1 MPAHPEAHAHR
12 PVSPEGVP
20 LAQGSPVRR
29 ADLLF
34 VGCLSVALALAWVR
48 LMRQP
53 PGGTAAASAAA
64 AAYAPSRH
72 PAGAVAACL
81 AATIALV
88 PLLFWAAR
96 KDSTGARRGCIV
108 AAHRVLIIALF
119 PEDVIQGAVLSRPP
133 ASGWAGA
140 LPTASAVLLGE
151 AGQRCA
157 AAALAR
163 RARLCP
169 AAGTEPRC
177 WASPAP
183 QPCRQPRLPP
193 AVVWSR
199 HPAGSRAPPRH
210 SDRLAG
216 VGDAE
221 PCRRVRS
228 AGACA
233 FPTWLAS
240 QHRPPA
246 LARRLCSPPLTVTL
260 PSPLACR
267 FSHRSCSTMS

>member
-1 MPAHPEAHAHR
+1 MSAHPEAQAHR
-12 PVSPEGVP
+12 PVGAERVP
-20 LAQGSPVRR
+20 LALGSPVRR

-53 PGGTAAASAAA
+53 PGGTAAASPAA
-64 AAYAPSRH
+64 AAYAPSCH

-157 AAALAR
+157 AAALAHRQAAPCSWHRASLLGLR
-163 RARLCP
+163 RCSTVQAAAPSACCCLEP
-169 AAGTEPRC
+169 ASSWISG
-177 WASPAP
+177 
-183 QPCRQPRLPP
+183 
-193 AVVWSR
+193 
-199 HPAGSRAPPRH
+199 
-210 SDRLAG
+210 
-216 VGDAE
+216 
-221 PCRRVRS
+221 
-228 AGACA
+228 
-233 FPTWLAS
+233 PTS
-240 QHRPPA
+240 SFRPPGW
-246 LARRLCSPPLTVTL
+246 CW
-260 PSPLACR
+260 
-267 FSHRSCSTMS
+267 